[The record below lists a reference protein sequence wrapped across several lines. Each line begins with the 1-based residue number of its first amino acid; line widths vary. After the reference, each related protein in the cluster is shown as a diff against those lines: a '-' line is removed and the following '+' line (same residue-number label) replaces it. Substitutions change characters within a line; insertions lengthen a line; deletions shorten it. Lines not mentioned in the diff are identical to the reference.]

1 MIFEEYG
8 FSSIEESAA
17 ELPLASAL
25 ASVLDRKLW
34 NIWSSSI
41 SIVLSL
47 ITYYNQII
55 SLETL

>member
-34 NIWSSSI
+34 NIWSSAI